1 MASLA
6 SLERNARPQLQC
18 RYRSGMRLELNILEI
33 SAGGCM
39 VESLG
44 WSVRPDE
51 DISIKLPGLGY
62 QPATVVWIED
72 GRAGVAFEE
81 PLYGPMLEHI
91 ERLLAA

>member
-6 SLERNARPQLQC
+6 NLDKSAPTQLQC
-18 RYRSGMRLELNILEI
+18 RYRSGMRLDLKILEV

-39 VESLG
+39 VESPG

-51 DISIKLPGLGY
+51 GISVKLPGLGY
-62 QPATVVWIED
+62 QHATVVWIED

-91 ERLLAA
+91 ERLLTG